1 MASWETKV
9 TEILE
14 KAGDSVVGQH
24 MLILQRLPLR
34 LESSAFNVRDFTREN
49 VDLEPEFWFSTGN
62 SYQNT
67 RELIPKLTC
76 CMFFVPENIT
86 VYQVW

>member
-1 MASWETKV
+1 MASWEPKE

-14 KAGDSVVGQH
+14 KAGDSVVEQN

-49 VDLEPEFWFSTGN
+49 VNLEPESWFSTGN
-62 SYQNT
+62 SY
-67 RELIPKLTC
+67 LS
-76 CMFFVPENIT
+76 
-86 VYQVW
+86 W